1 MKKHLL
7 VILISLTLACGKSSD
22 TDTDTDT
29 TPPGSNNGGGGSTGC
44 GTYNGKTLYKGTD
57 GGCYYYNSNG
67 NKTYVDRSK
76 CHC

>member
-7 VILISLTLACGKSSD
+7 VALISLTFACGKSSD
-22 TDTDTDT
+22 TDTDT
-29 TPPGSNNGGGGSTGC
+29 TPPGSNIGGVSSGC
-44 GTYNGKTLYKGTD
+44 GTYNGKALYKGSD
-57 GGCYYYNSNG
+57 GGSYYYNSNG

>member
-1 MKKHLL
+1 MKKCLF
-7 VILISLTLACGKSSD
+7 VALISLAIACGKSSD
-22 TDTDTDT
+22 TDTET
-29 TPPGSNNGGGGSTGC
+29 PGSNNGGSSTGC
-44 GTYNGKTLYKGTD
+44 GTYNGKTLYKGPD